1 MKKSAYR
8 KMKLAEL
15 LKEIKGRK
23 ARQIKINNK
32 RVTLTAKMNFKKII

>member
-23 ARQIKINNK
+23 ARKIKINNN
-32 RVTLTAKMNFKKII
+32 RVTLTAKINLKKII